1 MKMKFELVFSFL
13 LVLLYFFVGDLF
25 LQMLF
30 IPDSCYY
37 HNHQTPLYIELL
49 FDFPSSEGYHP
60 VASKFG
66 YILAVLFGFFLGK
79 IISKFT
85 RRNSKKNES

>member
-1 MKMKFELVFSFL
+1 MKFELVFSVL

-60 VASKFG
+60 VATKFG
-66 YILAVLFGFFLGK
+66 YLLAGFIGFILGK
-79 IISKFT
+79 IVSKFSQ
-85 RRNSKKNES
+85 RKRAKSEN

>member
-1 MKMKFELVFSFL
+1 MKMKFELVFSVL
-13 LVLLYFFVGDLF
+13 LMLLYFFVGDLF

-37 HNHQTPLYIELL
+37 HDHQTPLYIELL

-60 VASKFG
+60 VATKFG
-66 YILAVLFGFFLGK
+66 YLLAGFIGFILGK
-79 IISKFT
+79 IVSKFS
-85 RRNSKKNES
+85 RRKRTKNEN

>member
-1 MKMKFELVFSFL
+1 MKMKFELIAIVL
-13 LVLLYFFVGDLF
+13 VVLLYFCVGDF
-25 LQMLF
+25 LLPSLL
-30 IPDSCYY
+30 ISDSCYY

-66 YILAVLFGFFLGK
+66 YILAVLLGFFLGK

-85 RRNSKKNES
+85 RRNSKK

>member
-1 MKMKFELVFSFL
+1 MKMKFELVFSVL
-13 LVLLYFFVGDLF
+13 LILLYFFVGDLF

-37 HNHQTPLYIELL
+37 HDHQTPLYIELL

-60 VASKFG
+60 VATKFG
-66 YILAVLFGFFLGK
+66 YLLAGFIGFILGK
-79 IISKFT
+79 IVSKFS
-85 RRNSKKNES
+85 RSNRAKK

>member
-1 MKMKFELVFSFL
+1 MKFELVFSVL

-60 VASKFG
+60 VATKFG
-66 YILAVLFGFFLGK
+66 YLLAGFIGFILGK
-79 IISKFT
+79 IVSKFS
-85 RRNSKKNES
+85 RSNRAKNEN

>member
-1 MKMKFELVFSFL
+1 MKFELVFSVL
-13 LVLLYFFVGDLF
+13 LMLLYFFVGDLF

-37 HNHQTPLYIELL
+37 HDHQTPLYIELL

-60 VASKFG
+60 VATKFG
-66 YILAVLFGFFLGK
+66 YLLAGFIGFILGK
-79 IISKFT
+79 IVSKFS
-85 RRNSKKNES
+85 RRKRTKNEN

>member
-1 MKMKFELVFSFL
+1 MKMKFELIAIVLF
-13 LVLLYFFVGDLF
+13 VLLYFFVGDF
-25 LQMLF
+25 LLQSLL

-85 RRNSKKNES
+85 RRNSKK